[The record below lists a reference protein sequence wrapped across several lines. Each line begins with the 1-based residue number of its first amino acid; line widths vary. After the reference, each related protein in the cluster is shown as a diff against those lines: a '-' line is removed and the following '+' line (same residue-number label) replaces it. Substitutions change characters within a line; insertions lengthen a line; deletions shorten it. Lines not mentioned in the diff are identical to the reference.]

1 MDFYKDTWYILDEY
15 FKTNYFLTKH
25 HLDSYND
32 FVLNKLPNTIRVLNP
47 FIIIKNQDNGAI
59 THEINVYIGGY
70 DGTEIF
76 FNKPTIINEKG
87 EQRLMYPNEARLKDM
102 TYKAEIFANIT
113 IKYTTREEA
122 TKKESTHEE
131 IFNNMKIGSIPIMLH
146 SCLCVLNNQTPN
158 VLHEMGECI
167 YDQGG
172 YFVMD
177 GKEKVIVAQ
186 ERITTNRIFINKSKD
201 PKYSHEGLIRCTSEE
216 NPLFPKTINI
226 YVHAD
231 RHKKKEK
238 DDSSDDEEEA
248 EESTKEKKP
257 KEDVG
262 ADKLFATSKIP
273 SFAIVLSSPNITN
286 IKVPLF
292 VLFRAL
298 GVESD
303 KEIIEMILYDVEDQN
318 NKALIDFLRYSVLH
332 GSSIM
337 TQQDAIQ
344 YLSNFV
350 EYKSVDKVKSILIND
365 LFPNVGIEFRN
376 KALFLG
382 HIINKLIKVALG
394 ITKESDRDSYLFK
407 RVDISGFLM
416 ANLFRDYYNQFRQT
430 VRNTID
436 RQYLYGPWRTLKNIN
451 NMINKSN
458 LNVIF
463 QAQIVEDG
471 MRKSLK
477 GSWGVNMVEEQQDA
491 DDIKQGIVQDLSR
504 ISYLGFI
511 SHLRRVNTP
520 MDPTS
525 KIVAPHRLHPSQWG
539 IMCPCESPDGG
550 SIGLLKNMAI
560 LCKVTFD
567 TSAQSIIQC
576 LKEFGMIMLNNI
588 DIESV
593 RTTTKILVN
602 SNWVGSHD
610 DPVFIFKLLK
620 LLKKNALINIF
631 TSVSWDIFQNEI
643 NILTE
648 AGRCCRPLYVVDKS
662 KLLIEDYISDLKTKK
677 LAWNDLITGSSLKNV
692 DVLDY
697 NYISPK
703 KVFGNIKNDAL
714 LTILEKNQA
723 PIEFI
728 DVEEANCSYIA
739 MEKNHLSNNP
749 RYTHCELH
757 ASTIFSV
764 VTHNIP
770 LANFNQAPRNIFSGA
785 QGKQAIGCYAT
796 NYLNRID
803 TMSYVLH
810 YPQRCLLNTRYC
822 EYLNLNRLP
831 NGENLIVAFASYTGY
846 NMEDSIIINRDSIER
861 GMFNLTYYKNVVDR
875 EEENKKDNEVI
886 KFNNPK
892 TILDQNK
899 TLNELKWANYKKL
912 DVNGFPIL
920 NSYISEGDALLG
932 KTKIKTEIVEDSTI
946 QNNIFG
952 NKVKKEVYYDRS
964 MIADKTMS
972 GTVDKVYLYV
982 DDEGQKTTKIRFRK
996 IRIPEFGD
1004 KCCCYDEETE
1014 ILTDN
1019 GWKFFKDLTLEDKV
1033 ATMVN
1038 DALVYQHPV
1047 QLQCYD
1053 FYGKLYDV
1061 DSKQV
1066 NLRVTDNHRMYIRN
1080 LARKDKVNYIIK
1092 EAKDIYRKQVHYKK
1106 NVNNW
1111 TPELQDAPPELL
1123 IDNGKVIGFMID
1135 GYTETLY
1142 AGMSNEHERENEDL
1156 ILDIEPWLT
1165 FFGIWIAEGYI
1176 TDISNGTRFAAH
1188 KPRVKAALD
1197 KVCEEMG
1204 FKIHKINEK
1213 KETEPNSWR
1222 IYDRALSKYM
1232 LPFSVGGNNK
1242 YLPEW
1247 VWYLNREQCRIL
1259 IHGMLLGDGDF
1270 GTVKQGRYYTTS
1282 TVLADQFQRLCLHAG
1297 FSANKLL
1304 KYEAGHEVPGVNGGP
1319 PIVCHADYWVLSVI
1333 DKQNEPKVNK
1343 YMYNGKQKYDGQPN
1357 DSWVDYNGKVR
1368 CCTVP
1373 EGDGI
1378 IYVRRKGFVVW
1389 SGNSRDAQKGTIG
1402 MIIPRENMPF
1412 TKDGIVPDMI
1422 INPHAVPS
1430 RMTIAHLLE
1439 KLLGKVAC
1447 CKGST
1452 IDGTPFNNND
1462 YSDLY
1467 TMMEKDFKLERHGNE
1482 IMYNG
1487 FTGDQIGCDIFMG
1500 PIFYERLKHMVAD
1513 KINYRQVNLRT
1524 IYNNGKEELLKDAP
1538 VNVTTR
1544 QPTKGRGNNGGLR
1557 IGEMEKDSIMSHGMM
1572 GFLKE
1577 SLMERSDKYSF
1588 NIDNDTHTIL
1598 HGDIKDSHDVSKVET
1613 PYSFKQLVHEVTGL
1627 SIKPILYTD
1636 PILEDD
1642 QETYDDSYI
1651 DMLEI
1656 PDKEE

>member
-1 MDFYKDTWYILDEY
+1 MDFYKDTWYVLDEY
-15 FKTNYFLTKH
+15 FKTSYFLTKH

-59 THEINVYIGGY
+59 THEINVYIGGA
-70 DGTEIF
+70 DGNELFI
-76 FNKPTIINEKG
+76 NKPTIVNEKG

-113 IKYTTREEA
+113 VKYITRDEKEN
-122 TKKESTHEE
+122 KESTHEE
-131 IFNNMKIGSIPIMLH
+131 VFKNIKIGAIPIMLH
-146 SCLCVLNNQTPN
+146 SCLCVLNNQTPK

-172 YFVMD
+172 YFIMD

-201 PKYSHEGLIRCTSEE
+201 PKFSHEGLIRCTSEE

-226 YVHAD
+226 YVYAD
-231 RHKKKEK
+231 RLMKKDTE
-238 DDSSDDEEEA
+238 DDNEDEEESKKEQ
-248 EESTKEKKP
+248 EE
-257 KEDVG
+257 
-262 ADKLFATSKIP
+262 DKLTPTKIP
-273 SFAIVLSSPNITN
+273 PYAIVLSSPNI
-286 IKVPLF
+286 IGLKVPLF

-298 GVESD
+298 GIESD

-318 NKALIDFLRYSVLH
+318 NKSLLDFIRYSVLH
-332 GSSIM
+332 GSFVM
-337 TQQDAIQ
+337 TQEEAMQ
-344 YLSNFV
+344 YLANFV
-350 EYKSVDKVKSILIND
+350 EYKNIDKVKHILIND
-365 LFPNVGIEFRN
+365 LFPNVGNEFRN
-376 KALFLG
+376 KAMFLG
-382 HIINKLIKVALG
+382 HIINKLIKVVLG
-394 ITKESDRDSYLFK
+394 INKESDRDSYLFK

-430 VRNTID
+430 VRNNID

-458 LNVIF
+458 LNLIF
-463 QAQIVEDG
+463 QSQIVEDG

-539 IMCPCESPDGG
+539 IMCPCESPDGA

-567 TSAQSIIQC
+567 SSAQSIMQC
-576 LKEFGMIMLNNI
+576 LKEFGMVLLANV
-588 DIESV
+588 DI
-593 RTTTKILVN
+593 RTVKTSTKILLN
-602 SNWVGSHD
+602 SNWVGTHD
-610 DPVFIFKLLK
+610 DPIFIFKLLK
-620 LLKKNALINIF
+620 LLKKNAFINIF
-631 TSVSWDIFQNEI
+631 TSVSWNIIQNEI

-648 AGRCCRPLYVVDKS
+648 AGRCCRPLYVVDNG
-662 KLLIEDYISDLKTKK
+662 KLLIEQYVQELRTKK
-677 LAWNDLITGSSLKNV
+677 LNWNDLITGKSIKNV
-692 DVLDY
+692 NILDY

-703 KVFGNIKNDAL
+703 TVFGNIKNDAL
-714 LTILEKNQA
+714 ISILEKNQA
-723 PIEFI
+723 PIEYI
-728 DVEEANCSYIA
+728 DVEEANCSYVA
-739 MEKNHLSNNP
+739 MDKSYLATNS

-770 LANFNQAPRNIFSGA
+770 LANYNQAPRNIFSGA

-796 NYLNRID
+796 NFRNRID

-831 NGENLIVAFASYTGY
+831 NGENLIVALASYTGY

-861 GMFNLTYYKNVVDR
+861 GMFNLTYYKDVVDR

-892 TILDQNK
+892 TIIDQNK

-912 DVNGFPIL
+912 DVNGFPNL
-920 NSYISEGDALLG
+920 NTYISEGDAVIG
-932 KTKIKTEIVEDSTI
+932 KTKIKTEIVEDTTI

-964 MIADKTMS
+964 MIADKTLS
-972 GTVDKVYLYV
+972 GIVDKVYLYV

-996 IRIPEFGD
+996 VRIPEFGD

-1014 ILTDN
+1014 VLTDN

-1038 DALVYQHPV
+1038 DALVYQHPTEI
-1047 QLQCYD
+1047 QCYD
-1053 FYGKLYDV
+1053 FDGKLYDV

-1066 NLRVTDNHRMYIRN
+1066 KLRVTDNHRMYVRN
-1080 LARKDKVNYIIK
+1080 LNRKDKLNYTIK

-1123 IDNGKVIGFMID
+1123 IDNCKVVGFMID
-1135 GYTETLY
+1135 GYTESLY
-1142 AGMSNEHERENEDL
+1142 KGQSNEYERINEDL

-1165 FFGIWIAEGYI
+1165 FFGIWIAEGWTKGDDYV
-1176 TDISNGTRFAAH
+1176 SFAAN
-1188 KPRVKAALD
+1188 KPRVKAALE
-1197 KVCEEMG
+1197 KVCEELN
-1204 FKIHKINEK
+1204 FQINKHKTKRDGPDATNTWIIVNK
-1213 KETEPNSWR
+1213 T
-1222 IYDRALSKYM
+1222 LVKYM
-1232 LPFSVGGNNK
+1232 FPFSVGGNNK

-1247 VWYLNREQCRIL
+1247 VWYLDREQCKIL
-1259 IHGMLLGDGDF
+1259 INGMLLGDGDF
-1270 GTVKQGRYYTTS
+1270 GTVKNRRYYTTTS

-1304 KYEAGHEVPGVNGGP
+1304 KAEAGYTTEKNDGSIITTN
-1319 PIVCHADYWVLSVI
+1319 ADYWVLGVN
-1333 DKQNEPKVNK
+1333 DKQNEPKINK

-1357 DSWVDYNGKVR
+1357 DSWVEYKGKVR

-1389 SGNSRDAQKGTIG
+1389 SGNSRMAQKGVIG

-1422 INPHAVPS
+1422 INPHAIPS
-1430 RMTIAHLLE
+1430 RMTMAHLLE
-1439 KLLGKVAC
+1439 TLLGKVAT

-1462 YSDLY
+1462 YSELY
-1467 TMMEKDFKLERHGNE
+1467 TMLEKEFNLERHGNE

-1487 FTGDQIGCDIFMG
+1487 FTGDQIGCDIFIG

-1524 IYNNGKEELLKDAP
+1524 IYNNGKEQILKDAP
-1538 VNVTTR
+1538 VNVVTR

-1557 IGEMEKDSIMSHGMM
+1557 IGEMERDSIMSHGMM
-1572 GFLKE
+1572 SFLKE
-1577 SLMERSDKYSF
+1577 SLMERSDKYSYDL
-1588 NIDNDTHTIL
+1588 DNDTNTIL
-1598 HGDIKDSHDVSKVET
+1598 HRNMKDSHDISHVET
-1613 PYSFKQLVHEVTGL
+1613 PYAFKQLVHEMTTLG
-1627 SIKPILYTD
+1627 IKPILYTE
-1636 PILEDD
+1636 PITE
-1642 QETYDDSYI
+1642 EEEIYDDAYV
-1651 DMLEI
+1651 LEK
-1656 PDKEE
+1656 PEESED